1 MATKK
6 SKKLPSRKTVRRHKK
21 STTGKINVPLDVRT
35 AKDLLPLKKLLQKK
49 PLTIILVYAT
59 WCPHCHTMMPHF
71 DEAAKSPKNTVSAVK
86 INETMLDS
94 VNNFVKKNVNRDA
107 EPIKVEGYPSVI
119 LVNKKAEKVA
129 DLEPVRNTNAMK
141 KVMEESGNLAVHAG
155 INESLHLNKNKIN
168 RNKPAP
174 QVVEDVVVKNLINVS
189 TNTGLA
195 DQANTLP
202 SLSMKNMNKAGNKNG
217 SVSKKESIKNATA
230 PSPLNTFNSLA
241 RVPNLEP
248 TEEMKKE
255 AEKLESISGP
265 VYPVSPPSANSS
277 NDVESVIISNKLS
290 PSQKIGGGRGG
301 GRGGSLFDAMAR
313 ATYTLAPTAA
323 LLATAAMV
331 VRKNHGRRVTKKSA
345 RKGKKSTSRRL

>member
-1 MATKK
+1 VK
-6 SKKLPSRKTVRRHKK
+6 
-21 STTGKINVPLDVRT
+21 T

-94 VNNFVKKNVNRDA
+94 VNNFVKKNVNRNA

-119 LVNKKAEKVA
+119 LVNKNAEKVA
-129 DLEPVRNTNAMK
+129 DLEAVRNTDAMK
-141 KVMEESGNLAVHAG
+141 KVMEESGNLAINAG
-155 INESLHLNKNKIN
+155 LDESLHLNKNKVN
-168 RNKPAP
+168 RNKPAS
-174 QVVEDVVVKNLINVS
+174 QVVEDVAVKNLMNVS

-195 DQANTLP
+195 QNVNTLP
-202 SLSMKNMNKAGNKNG
+202 SLSIKNMNKAGNNSASLSK
-217 SVSKKESIKNATA
+217 KKESMKNAMA
-230 PSPLNTFNSLA
+230 PSPLNTFHSSA
-241 RVPNLEP
+241 SAPNLQP
-248 TEEMKKE
+248 TKEMKEE
-255 AEKLESISGP
+255 AEQLESISGP
-265 VYPVSPPSANSS
+265 VYPVSPPSSNSS
-277 NDVESVIISNKLS
+277 NDVESFIISNKLS
-290 PSQKIGGGRGG
+290 PSQKVGGVRGGVRGGGRGG

-331 VRKNHGRRVTKKSA
+331 VRKNHGRRVTKKGA